1 MSTQTKYATDLTDPQ
16 WELLE
21 PLLPPR
27 QWRWGGP
34 GRPPCSRRQVLNGIL
49 SVTKTGC
56 QWRMLPPEF
65 GRWETVYGYFHR
77 WSGTG
82 CWQQIMEPLTHRER
96 QRQGRKPQPSAG
108 SVDSQR
114 VKTATQ
120 KQAKGYDAGKRVMA
134 ASAMPWSTPWA
145 C

>member
-1 MSTQTKYATDLTDPQ
+1 MSMQTKYATDLTDPQ

-34 GRPPCSRRQVLNGIL
+34 GRPPCSRRQVRNGIL
-49 SVTKTGC
+49 YVTKTGC

-65 GRWETVYGYFHR
+65 GRWKTVYGYFHR

-82 CWQQIMEPLTHRER
+82 CWPQRMEPLTHRE
-96 QRQGRKPQPSAG
+96 PQPAAG
-108 SVDSQR
+108 SVDCQR

-120 KQAKGYDAGKRVMA
+120 KQA
-134 ASAMPWSTPWA
+134 
-145 C
+145 

>member
-1 MSTQTKYATDLTDPQ
+1 MSMQTKYATDLTDPQ

-65 GRWETVYGYFHR
+65 GRWKTVYATSTVGVAPGVGSR
-77 WSGTG
+77 EWS
-82 CWQQIMEPLTHRER
+82 R
-96 QRQGRKPQPSAG
+96 
-108 SVDSQR
+108 
-114 VKTATQ
+114 
-120 KQAKGYDAGKRVMA
+120 
-134 ASAMPWSTPWA
+134 
-145 C
+145 